1 MADLSSMN
9 IQAQDHS
16 APEYALLPKGYYKIV
31 ALKEELKD
39 AKSGGKYISIEFE
52 AIESKRKLWESYNIV
67 NENAT
72 TVKIATEQLES
83 FAWAVG
89 LTTLRNSEELLF
101 KEVQAYVD
109 IDPEKNGYKA
119 KNKVKGYYPVAWTVE
134 QIEAHRKSKSTK
146 TGESAGVPPT
156 AATNAPAGAAAPVG
170 AGASPWAR
178 KAAT

>member
-1 MADLSSMN
+1 MADLSNLN

-16 APEYALLPKGYYKIV
+16 APEYTLLPKGYYKIV

-39 AKSGGKYISIEFE
+39 TAKGGKYISIEFE

-89 LTTLRNSEELLF
+89 LNTLRNSEELLF
-101 KEVQAYVD
+101 KEVTAYVD
-109 IDPEKNGYKA
+109 IEPESKGKDGKVYKA
-119 KNKVKGYYPVAWTVE
+119 KNKVKGYYPVAWTNE
-134 QIEAHRKSKSTK
+134 QIEAHRKSKSK
-146 TGESAGVPPT
+146 DAAAPGVPPSV
-156 AATNAPAGAAAPVG
+156 AVASAPVG

-178 KAAT
+178 KSAT

>member
-134 QIEAHRKSKSTK
+134 QIEAHRKSKSK
-146 TGESAGVPPT
+146 DAPANSVPPAAGVVS
-156 AATNAPAGAAAPVG
+156 APVG

-178 KAAT
+178 KSAT

>member
-1 MADLSSMN
+1 MADLSGMN

-16 APEYALLPKGYYKIV
+16 APEYTLLPKGYYKIV

-39 AKSGGKYISIEFE
+39 TAKGGKYISIEFE
-52 AIESKRKLWESYNIV
+52 AIESKRKLWENYNIV

-89 LTTLRNSEELLF
+89 LNTLRNSEELLF
-101 KEVQAYVD
+101 KEVTAYVD
-109 IDPEKNGYKA
+109 IEPESKGKDGKVYKA
-119 KNKVKGYYPVAWTVE
+119 KNKVKGYYPVAWTNE
-134 QIEAHRKSKSTK
+134 QIEAHRKSKASK
-146 TGESAGVPPT
+146 TGESAGVPPPAAT
-156 AATNAPAGAAAPVG
+156 AAPAG

-178 KAAT
+178 KSAT

>member
-16 APEYALLPKGYYKIV
+16 APEYTLLPKGYYKIV

-39 AKSGGKYISIEFE
+39 TRAGGKYISIEFE

-101 KEVQAYVD
+101 KEVTAYVD

-134 QIEAHRKSKSTK
+134 QIEAHRKSKSK
-146 TGESAGVPPT
+146 ESAGGGVQPSPT
-156 AATNAPAGAAAPVG
+156 VATPVVGAAG
-170 AGASPWAR
+170 SPWAR

>member
-39 AKSGGKYISIEFE
+39 ASKGGKYISIEFE
-52 AIESKRKLWESYNIV
+52 AIESKRKLWEIYNIV

-89 LTTLRNSEELLF
+89 LSTLRNSEELLF

>member
-1 MADLSSMN
+1 MADLSSLN

-16 APEYALLPKGYYKIV
+16 APEYTLLPKGYYKIV

-39 AKSGGKYISIEFE
+39 TKSGGKYISIEFE

-89 LTTLRNSEELLF
+89 LSTLRNSEELLF

-119 KNKVKGYYPVAWTVE
+119 KNKIKGYYPVAWTVE
-134 QIEAHRKSKSTK
+134 QIEAHRKSKSK
-146 TGESAGVPPT
+146 DTGSAGASVPPT
-156 AATNAPAGAAAPVG
+156 PAVATPAVGAAG
-170 AGASPWAR
+170 SPWAR

>member
-31 ALKEELKD
+31 ALKEELKHTT
-39 AKSGGKYISIEFE
+39 KGGMYISIEFE

-134 QIEAHRKSKSTK
+134 QIEAHRKSKSK
-146 TGESAGVPPT
+146 DTGSAGSSVPPT
-156 AATNAPAGAAAPVG
+156 PAVAKPAAGAAG
-170 AGASPWAR
+170 SPWAR